1 MPKID
6 YKLKNGT
13 KVSGVT
19 TILNGNIGW
28 NKQQLMYWSWNLG
41 MQQIDYKKASE
52 KEITAG
58 TVAHIMIE
66 KDLKGETMPKPP
78 VPDVSQDIIDKAETA
93 FLSWLEWKDRMKFRL
108 EKSELSLVSEEFGF
122 GGTIDFIP
130 EIDGKLSIFDF
141 KTGSG
146 IYEDHLLQV
155 SAYSK
160 LASENGIDTPGGIHI
175 LNLGKED
182 ASFKHFYWQSLPEA
196 WEAFLAALK
205 LHNLHK
211 ILKKMV

>member
-6 YKLKNGT
+6 YRLKDGT

-19 TILNGNIGW
+19 TVIGSNVGW
-28 NKQQLMYWSWNLG
+28 SKNQLVYWAWNLG
-41 MQQIDYKKASE
+41 MQQIDYKKTSE
-52 KEITAG
+52 KAMSAG
-58 TVAHIMIE
+58 TIAHEMIE
-66 KDLKGETMPKPP
+66 KDLKNEKQVRPS
-78 VPDVSQDIIDKAETA
+78 DVAPEIVDKAETA
-93 FLSWLEWKDRMKFRL
+93 FLSWLEWKDRMKFTL
-108 EKSELSLVSEEFGF
+108 EKSELSLVSEQYQF

-130 EIDGKLSIFDF
+130 LIDGKLSIFDF

-155 SAYSK
+155 SAYRE
-160 LASENGIDTPGGIHI
+160 LMREAGMETPGGIHI

-182 ASFKHFYWQSLPEA
+182 ASFKHFFWQSLPEA

-205 LHNLHK
+205 LHNIHK
-211 ILKKMV
+211 SLKKMV

>member
-6 YKLKNGT
+6 YRLKDGT

-19 TILNGNIGW
+19 TVLNGNIGW
-28 NKQQLMYWSWNLG
+28 NKQQLMYWAWNLG

-52 KEITAG
+52 KAMSAG
-58 TVAHIMIE
+58 SIAHAMIE
-66 KDLKGETMPKPP
+66 SDLKTPMAGFAL
-78 VPDVSQDIIDKAETA
+78 PDVEPEIISKAETA
-93 FLSWLEWKDRMKFRL
+93 FLSWLEWKDRMKFTL
-108 EKSELSLVSEEFGF
+108 EKSELSLVSEKYGF

-130 EIDGKLSIFDF
+130 LIDGKLSIFDF

-155 SAYSK
+155 SAYRE
-160 LASENGIDTPGGIHI
+160 LAKENGIETPGGIHI

-182 ASFKHFYWQSLPEA
+182 ASFKHFFWQSLPEA

-211 ILKKMV
+211 ALKKMV

>member
-6 YKLKNGT
+6 YRLKDGT

-19 TILNGNIGW
+19 TVIGSNVGW
-28 NKQQLMYWSWNLG
+28 SKNQLVYWAWNLG
-41 MQQIDYKKASE
+41 MQQIDYKKTSE
-52 KEITAG
+52 KAMSAG
-58 TVAHIMIE
+58 TIAHEMIE
-66 KDLKGETMPKPP
+66 KDLKNEKLVRPS
-78 VPDVSQDIIDKAETA
+78 DVATEIIDKAETA
-93 FLSWLEWKDRMKFRL
+93 FLSWLEWKDRMKFTL
-108 EKSELSLVSEEFGF
+108 EKSELSLVSEQYQF

-130 EIDGKLSIFDF
+130 LIDGKLSIFDF

-155 SAYSK
+155 SAYRE
-160 LASENGIDTPGGIHI
+160 LMREAGMETPGGIHI

-182 ASFKHFYWQSLPEA
+182 ASFKHFFWQSLPEA

-205 LHNLHK
+205 LHNIHK
-211 ILKKMV
+211 SLKKMV